1 MYPSIHTFAFNLY
14 TGLMIILQCYGKIS
28 GNMDELTKLEW
39 NILDSLSDGKETV
52 GLILS
57 LIKDDFEGITTK
69 EVAENVYSL
78 FRRRLILEDNH
89 INVRLQTLL
98 SESIN
103 YIDNVYWFGLTEAGC
118 KYWEQY
124 ALTYSGKSI
133 TNGVISR

>member
-1 MYPSIHTFAFNLY
+1 
-14 TGLMIILQCYGKIS
+14 
-28 GNMDELTKLEW
+28 MDELTKLEW

-78 FRRRLILEDNH
+78 FRRKLILEDNH
-89 INVRLQTLL
+89 INVNLQILL

-103 YIDNVYWFGLTEAGC
+103 YIDNVYWFGLTEAGY

-124 ALTYSGKSI
+124 AVTYSGKSI
-133 TNGVISR
+133 DWSKSWKSQTNI